1 MVIGA
6 LTVANHLFE
15 SPLELLA
22 GSANLFIASCYFII
36 GTLIARGLWR
46 NRKEGVD
53 VLVSFTAAIFLS
65 CALGHTAHGI
75 GMLGLSDTLIWQ
87 ACFDLL
93 TVIPA
98 VGFLSYH
105 SSYGLLVRFS
115 NILKSKAELEQRNGE
130 LERSNEVL
138 TELQRMQQQLIQM
151 EKMSLLGQ
159 MVSGISHE
167 INNPINF
174 IYGNLPYVEEHVQDL
189 LKVVEAYQSSYSK
202 EPAKV
207 QEVLEEVDIDFVL
220 EDLPRIVDSMKLGS
234 ARISELVLNL
244 RNFYRLDEREMKA
257 SDLHEGIESTLV
269 LLHNRYKRK
278 IEIVKQF
285 GDIQLVECHINQ
297 LNQVFMN
304 LLANAIDALLADE
317 YSTAQTQH
325 DAASLHQKQITI
337 TTQQIDAE
345 RVAVRIT
352 DNGAGIPVEVQNRV
366 FEPLFTTKPRG
377 IGTGLGLSIAHQI
390 VTEKH
395 HGQIYCCSTP
405 GEGTTFVVE
414 VPICQP
420 RESRIEVDTESRILT
435 ASV

>member
-1 MVIGA
+1 
-6 LTVANHLFE
+6 
-15 SPLELLA
+15 
-22 GSANLFIASCYFII
+22 
-36 GTLIARGLWR
+36 
-46 NRKEGVD
+46 
-53 VLVSFTAAIFLS
+53 
-65 CALGHTAHGI
+65 
-75 GMLGLSDTLIWQ
+75 
-87 ACFDLL
+87 
-93 TVIPA
+93 
-98 VGFLSYH
+98 
-105 SSYGLLVRFS
+105 
-115 NILKSKAELEQRNGE
+115 
-130 LERSNEVL
+130 
-138 TELQRMQQQLIQM
+138 
-151 EKMSLLGQ
+151 
-159 MVSGISHE
+159 
-167 INNPINF
+167 
-174 IYGNLPYVEEHVQDL
+174 VQDL

-352 DNGAGIPVEVQNRV
+352 DNGSGIPVEVQNRV